1 MSDVVGYLRR
11 RLKAAALVLVR
22 GPARL
27 CLRLL
32 ARLSTTAGE
41 RDLFLHTAE
50 LTRLPQSAMAEAG
63 PEEQKRALV
72 AALELHRDSERLING
87 FANLHYKGRHPKHH
101 LWTEHN
107 RFLYDE
113 CRPEDRVV
121 DIGCGGSAYQ
131 EWIAG
136 KVRCFVAVDIDPR
149 RIEVA
154 KRNHPNSPVEYR
166 VMDVTTDL
174 PAGEFDVAICSHV
187 LEHLDDA
194 VAFLRRLS
202 ELVDRVVIKVPL
214 EDTNWIKVVRR
225 DLGLI
230 WLDDADH
237 RREYT
242 AELLAAQLAAAGWR
256 IDKLIR
262 GYDLRAAAHRAD
274 T

>member
-1 MSDVVGYLRR
+1 M
-11 RLKAAALVLVR
+11 LVR

-27 CLRLL
+27 CLSLL

-41 RDLFLHTAE
+41 RDIFLRTAE
-50 LTRLPQSAMAEAG
+50 LVRLPQSAVAEAG

-72 AALELHRDSERLING
+72 AALELHRDAERLINR

-136 KVRCFVAVDIDPR
+136 KVRRFVAVDIDPR

-154 KRNHPNSPVEYR
+154 KCNHPDSSVEYR

-187 LEHLDDA
+187 LEHLDDP
-194 VAFLRRLS
+194 VVFLRRLS
-202 ELVDRVVIKVPL
+202 ELVERVIIKVPL
-214 EDTNWIKVVRR
+214 EDTNWIKLVRR
-225 DLGLI
+225 DLGLF
-230 WLDDADH
+230 WLDDHDH

-242 AELLAAQLAAAGWR
+242 EALLTEHLTAAGWS
-256 IDKLIR
+256 IDKMVR
-262 GYDLRAAAHRAD
+262 GYDLRATARRAD
-274 T
+274 N